1 MISNINFGGLGKPA
15 PKTAPFVA
23 PTPVEHQIKKQEII
37 KNREPKQIDE

>member
-1 MISNINFGGLGKPA
+1 MIGVVNFGGTDHSES
-15 PKTAPFVA
+15 TAEPNVA